1 MSDVELIIVDDV
13 QLNFDLQAIAAKMG
27 GRKSLRV
34 EKILSKLADEAL
46 AAGRPVAGA
55 KVSAVSLL
63 SEDESKLDQTIL
75 TSALLREKLEGLE
88 TAFPYLA
95 TEGRELSQ
103 WAESYSGMMERI
115 FADAL
120 EKEALY
126 QARAQL
132 EALVIERFGFEFVSA
147 MNPGSLRV
155 WPIVEQAPLFRL
167 LEPLPQRL
175 GIKLLPSFMME
186 PQHTV
191 SGVLFKTDSQYHN
204 CQLCTMDDCPSR
216 KAPYTGMD

>member
-27 GRKSLRV
+27 SRKSARV
-34 EKILSKLADEAL
+34 EKLIAKLADEAL
-46 AAGRPVAGA
+46 KVARPVAGA
-55 KVSAVSLL
+55 KVSTVSLL
-63 SEDESKLDQTIL
+63 SDDESKLDQTVL
-75 TSALLREKLEGLE
+75 NSALLREKLEGME

-103 WAESYSGMMERI
+103 WAKGYSGMEQI

-126 QARAQL
+126 QARTRL
-132 EALVIERFGFEFVSA
+132 EEIIMERFGFEFVSA

-155 WPIVEQAPLFRL
+155 WPIMEQVPLFEL
-167 LEPLPQRL
+167 LDPLPERL

-204 CQLCTMDDCPSR
+204 CQLCTKDDCPNR
-216 KAPYTGMD
+216 KTPYTGMA